1 MRILYIMRYWPVY
14 GGGETI
20 TATLSNEFTKRG
32 HNIFIAY
39 QFDNVVTPMPYEIN
53 DEIKSLKTHTTE
65 NFTEKDVLTL
75 HNYIVNNH
83 IDVMINQWGDTKLCA
98 KARKNTNCKFI
109 VCWHLDV
116 LRKANDKLGKK
127 DKIIRQCL
135 GKSLFN
141 LYDKR
146 RQIKNH
152 NLNYQLSDKYVFLSN
167 SFVNTYKKLAH
178 HKKDDE
184 KILAISNPLTY
195 DFDYNFNN
203 FTNKKKEVLFVG
215 RIFEYHKRLSYILKI
230 WKQIEN
236 DNQLD
241 DWNLRIVG
249 DGPDM
254 STTKEL
260 SNKLKIKRIKF
271 EGFKNPRP
279 YYNDASIFIMTSAF
293 EGFGMT
299 LVEAQ
304 QYATVPI
311 AMDTYSSLHDIIT
324 TEINGLIV
332 PNNDIDTYVTKLK
345 QLMLDDK
352 YRLSLAYN
360 GLKSCRKFKISYIT
374 DKWEELLNDLIS
386 NK

>member
-20 TATLSNEFTKRG
+20 TATLANEFTQRG

-39 QFDNVVTPMPYEIN
+39 QFDNVVTPMPYEVN
-53 DEIKSLKTHTTE
+53 DKIKLFKTHTIE
-65 NFTEKDVLTL
+65 NFTEKDVLNL

-98 KARKNTNCKFI
+98 KARKDTNCKFI

-116 LRKANDKLGKK
+116 LRKANDNLGKK
-127 DKIIRQCL
+127 DKIIKQCL
-135 GKSLFN
+135 GRTIFN
-141 LYDKR
+141 LYDKI

-152 NLNYQLSDKYVFLSN
+152 NLNYQLSDKYVFLSD
-167 SFVNTYKKLAH
+167 SFVDIYKKLAH
-178 HKKDDE
+178 LEDSDNKL
-184 KILAISNPLTY
+184 LAISNPLTY
-195 DFDYNFNN
+195 NFDYNYNN
-203 FTNKKKEVLFVG
+203 IIYKKKEVLFVG
-215 RIFEYHKRLSYILKI
+215 RIFEYHKRLSYVLKI
-230 WKQIEN
+230 WEQIEKDQQLN
-236 DNQLD
+236 D
-241 DWNLRIVG
+241 WKLRIVG

-254 STTKEL
+254 SATKEL
-260 SNKLKIKRIKF
+260 SNKLKIKRIIF

-304 QYATVPI
+304 QYGTVPI
-311 AMDTYSSLHDIIT
+311 VMDTYSSLHDIIT
-324 TEINGLIV
+324 TENNGLII
-332 PNNDIDTYVTKLK
+332 PDNEINTYVEKLK
-345 QLMLDDK
+345 HLMLNDK
-352 YRLSLAYN
+352 YRLRLAYN
-360 GLKSCRKFKISYIT
+360 GLNSCKKFKVSYIT
-374 DKWEELLNDLIS
+374 DKWEKLLNDLTI